1 MKVTFSIIF
10 FRQLKLLN
18 MLSVLSYIIGNYHL
32 LITLIGVDS
41 YYACCTF
48 EQFLLHC
55 IMLILYS
62 CAFNVYCL
70 STAVRLQAER
80 IKKILTYLLTY
91 MKCILKVI
99 TYVPLVHIVHKL
111 IGKTKEVA
119 DGMIE

>member
-1 MKVTFSIIF
+1 MKVTFSIISIIS

-80 IKKILTYLLTY
+80 IKKILTYLLLRAKSTEAFLQCQSQPR
-91 MKCILKVI
+91 KRSGNI
-99 TYVPLVHIVHKL
+99 
-111 IGKTKEVA
+111 
-119 DGMIE
+119 